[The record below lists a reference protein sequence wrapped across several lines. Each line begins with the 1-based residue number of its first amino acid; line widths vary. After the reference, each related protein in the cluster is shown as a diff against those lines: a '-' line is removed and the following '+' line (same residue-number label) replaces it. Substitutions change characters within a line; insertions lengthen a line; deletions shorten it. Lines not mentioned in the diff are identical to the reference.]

1 MRSLR
6 PAMLLAAGIG
16 HLLLNRAAG
25 RPCRAATSRFDFTT
39 QRKLQRKLQRRVKRR
54 PATAVAISPADEG
67 KPKYNLTPEKKLFS
81 MTSAVCS
88 ESKFLQN
95 CVSFSTVAL

>member
-1 MRSLR
+1 MPGGDLEVRFYN
-6 PAMLLAAGIG
+6 ATKTATKTAAKSETK
-16 HLLLNRAAG
+16 A
-25 RPCRAATSRFDFTT
+25 
-39 QRKLQRKLQRRVKRR
+39 
-54 PATAVAISPADEG
+54 ATAVAISPADEG